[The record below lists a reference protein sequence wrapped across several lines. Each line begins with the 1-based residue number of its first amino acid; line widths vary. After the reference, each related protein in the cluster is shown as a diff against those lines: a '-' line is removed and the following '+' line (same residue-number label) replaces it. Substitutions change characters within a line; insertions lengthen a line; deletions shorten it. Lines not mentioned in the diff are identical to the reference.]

1 MANKDYYEIL
11 GVQRDAA
18 DEELKKAYR
27 TLARKYHPDL
37 HPGDKGMEA
46 RFKDINEAYGV
57 LSDPKKRADYDLTG
71 RMPFGPGMRGQ
82 YPGGGGGGGSEDFG
96 FGRMG
101 GFEDIFSEVFGVGR
115 GGGPRGARRGAD
127 IEYRLKVDFMH
138 AVKGT
143 EIKIKVKRRG
153 ATARGATPARGATET
168 ITVKIPSGIHEGSR
182 VRIAGKGDLGQG
194 GGPQG
199 DLFITMDVQPHPY
212 FKRVG
217 NDIYLDVPV
226 TIEEAVNGAEVE
238 VVTIDDYTRIRVPSS
253 TQGGQKLRIKG
264 KGVYGPKGVARG
276 NQYVIIKVAIPKK
289 VVQKS
294 RVLIEEFSK
303 LNHYE
308 PRKGLW

>member
-1 MANKDYYEIL
+1 MVNKDYYTIL
-11 GVQRDAA
+11 GVQRGAA

-37 HPGDKGMEA
+37 HPGNKDMEA

-71 RMPFGPGMRGQ
+71 RVPTGPGMRGQ
-82 YPGGGGGGGSEDFG
+82 YPGEGGGGGVEDFG

-115 GGGPRGARRGAD
+115 GGGRRGVQRGAD

-138 AVKGT
+138 AAKGT
-143 EIKIKVKRRG
+143 EIKIKVKRRAG
-153 ATARGATPARGATET
+153 APET
-168 ITVKIPSGIHEGSR
+168 ITVKIPPGIHDGSR
-182 VRIAGKGDLGQG
+182 VRVAGKGDLGQG
-194 GGPQG
+194 GGPKG
-199 DLFITMDVQPHPY
+199 DLFITTDVQPHPY

-238 VVTIDDYTRIRVPSS
+238 VPTIDDYTRIKVPPS

-264 KGVYGPKGVARG
+264 KGVYGLKGVARG
-276 NQYVIIKVAIPKK
+276 NQYVIIRVAVPKK
-289 VVQKS
+289 VATKS

-303 LNHYE
+303 INHYE